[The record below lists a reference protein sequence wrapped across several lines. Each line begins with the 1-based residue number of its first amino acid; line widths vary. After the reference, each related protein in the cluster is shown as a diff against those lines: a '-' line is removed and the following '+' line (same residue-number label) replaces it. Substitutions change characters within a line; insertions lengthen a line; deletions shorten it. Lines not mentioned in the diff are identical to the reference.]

1 MAKQDPIGD
10 LFSPVES
17 KQVQPARSTVVSQP
31 SGQGWMNALVALL
44 VVVLIGSYVIR
55 MGGCD
60 RKQDQEQQEKDDQ
73 DHKHDQKKDDDKKQ
87 VAIKAGYLIVV
98 RERQDASIEIE
109 EQVAAVKAFCQSQ
122 SDQLEFRD
130 VDDDDTSD
138 AIRKLVSHAKG
149 KGVDPP
155 CVVFK
160 SRDNELLG
168 VIKLPTNESELM
180 GVFAK

>member
-1 MAKQDPIGD
+1 M
-10 LFSPVES
+10 
-17 KQVQPARSTVVSQP
+17 
-31 SGQGWMNALVALL
+31 
-44 VVVLIGSYVIR
+44 
-55 MGGCD
+55 
-60 RKQDQEQQEKDDQ
+60 
-73 DHKHDQKKDDDKKQ
+73 
-87 VAIKAGYLIVV
+87 
-98 RERQDASIEIE
+98 RERQDAPIEVE
-109 EQVAAVKAFCQSQ
+109 EQVAAVKAFCQSH

-130 VDDDDTSD
+130 VDDDDTTD